1 VAARFEIDVAC
12 ALFELDLERVARAP
26 RRGVRF
32 REVSRFPQVRRDLA
46 VYVAREQRA
55 EDLLA
60 AIAKSAGPDL
70 HSVELFDRYQGAGV
84 PEGRVSLAFRLVFQ
98 RLDRTLTDSEV
109 ASAIDRVV
117 RMLSHRFGGNLR

>member
-1 VAARFEIDVAC
+1 MAKPAK
-12 ALFELDLERVARAP
+12 
-26 RRGVRF
+26 
-32 REVSRFPQVRRDLA
+32 
-46 VYVAREQRA
+46 RA
-55 EDLLA
+55 EELLA
-60 AIAKSAGPDL
+60 AIAKTAGPDL
-70 HSVELFDRYQGAGV
+70 LSVELFDRYQGAGV